1 MTVAIGAIRVNNGI
15 LHDVTSPLGH
25 AVGAGQRLFP
35 CFLAGG
41 LAVLN
46 LSCLGAR
53 ECPVPWFVPLSRV
66 VESSTHRPTFQTIST
81 SSTVLGIVIWPS
93 DNPMKSLILKRSER
107 GLSVVRGYSPGYRGS
122 SKALSIASGGVQGS
136 KLGFFQPLRRQ
147 DLAKLRVPGVRMR
160 GSRRCPGKQVPCLTL
175 ADRS

>member
-1 MTVAIGAIRVNNGI
+1 MS
-15 LHDVTSPLGH
+15 L
-25 AVGAGQRLFP
+25 
-35 CFLAGG
+35 
-41 LAVLN
+41 
-46 LSCLGAR
+46 
-53 ECPVPWFVPLSRV
+53 VPLAMPLEPANAFSPAFWRGVGGAQLVMSR
-66 VESSTHRPTFQTIST
+66 STRVSPPMVRSIVSRGGIINTPTHISRGFST
-81 SSTVLGIVIWPS
+81 SSTFLGIVIWPS